1 MLISSGWAKGARL
14 QVPPGDATRPTA
26 IKVRAAAL
34 NMLTA
39 DLPGAHVL
47 DLFAGSGAMGLE
59 AVSRGA
65 ARAVFVEHAAP
76 ALRALKSNI
85 GEVERR
91 AKAQGL
97 DQPPLAV
104 LARSLPESLTALK
117 GPFDI
122 AFIDPPYNLVS
133 KLAAPLLEGLAGL
146 IVEGGIVLFE
156 SAAVDA
162 DTIVA
167 AAASGPGWQ
176 LHQKRAY
183 GETALVMLL
192 R

>member
-26 IKVRAAAL
+26 VKVRAAAL
-34 NMLTA
+34 NMLA
-39 DLPGAHVL
+39 HDLPGAQVL

-76 ALRALKSNI
+76 ALKALKANI
-85 GEVERR
+85 AEVERR
-91 AKAQGL
+91 ARVQGL
-97 DQPPLAV
+97 DQPPLSV
-104 LARSLPESLTALK
+104 LARSLPESLTALR
-117 GPFDI
+117 GPFDVV
-122 AFIDPPYNLVS
+122 FIDPPYNLVS
-133 KLAAPLLEGLAGL
+133 KLAVPLLAGIAGL
-146 IVEGGIVLFE
+146 VAEGGIVLCE
-156 SAAVDA
+156 SAAADA
-162 DTIVA
+162 EAIVA
-167 AAASGPGWQ
+167 AAASGWQ
-176 LHQKRAY
+176 VHQQRAY